1 MIASSELIATSAMI
15 SQQETNEELLQHFDY
30 YIIYQARSLVH
41 RYSRS
46 AIAEQ
51 LDEADELIQRTR
63 IKFWQVLNKSHIEYP
78 RAYLKR
84 IIFTEFSDMKR
95 QQKTQPP
102 LSLDEDWAGNQ
113 LEQLENAPDP
123 ADEVE
128 QRQEDEEFIQKVIR
142 LILQLPPRQRSAI
155 ICLLLDQADDPTYF
169 AALLKKHELNVESLQ
184 WPSGKAE
191 KKLLQASLYIA
202 RQTLA
207 KNLHIDIHT
216 RKRRRA
222 L

>member
-1 MIASSELIATSAMI
+1 MSVSSQYTAPLSNQTEA
-15 SQQETNEELLQHFDY
+15 NEDLLKQFEY
-30 YIIYQARSLVH
+30 YIVYHARSLVN

-46 AIAEQ
+46 AHVEQ
-51 LDEADELIQRTR
+51 TDEADELIQRTR
-63 IKFWQVLNKSHIEYP
+63 IKFWQMLSKSHIEYP

-95 QQKTQPP
+95 QQKGCPP
-102 LSLDEDWAGNQ
+102 LSLDEDWPGSQ
-113 LEQLENAPDP
+113 LEQLENVPDP

-128 QRQEDEEFIQKVIR
+128 ERLEGEEFTQKVIQ
-142 LILQLPPRQRSAI
+142 LILRLPPRQRDAI
-155 ICLLLDQADDPTYF
+155 ICLLLDQADDPAHLAELF
-169 AALLKKHELNVESLQ
+169 KKYQLNVEVVQ
-184 WPSGKAE
+184 WPNSKTE

-207 KNLHIDIHT
+207 KNLHIDLHT

-222 L
+222 S

>member
-1 MIASSELIATSAMI
+1 MSVSSQYITQTSNQA
-15 SQQETNEELLQHFDY
+15 ETNEDLLKQFDY
-30 YIIYQARSLVH
+30 HIVYHARSLVH

-46 AIAEQ
+46 ATFEQ

-63 IKFWQVLNKSHIEYP
+63 IKFWQMLSKTHIDYP

-84 IIFTEFSDMKR
+84 IIYTEFSDMKR
-95 QQKTQPP
+95 QQKAYPP
-102 LSLDEDWAGNQ
+102 LSLDEDWLGNQ
-113 LEQLENAPDP
+113 LEQLENVPDP

-128 QRQEDEEFIQKVIR
+128 KHLEGEEFMQKVIQ
-142 LILQLPPRQRSAI
+142 LILCLPPRQRSAI
-155 ICLLLDQADDPTYF
+155 ICLLLDQLDDP
-169 AALLKKHELNVESLQ
+169 AHLADLLKKHQLNVEVLQ
-184 WPSGKAE
+184 WPNGKAE

-207 KNLHIDIHT
+207 KNLHIDMHT

-222 L
+222 S

>member
-1 MIASSELIATSAMI
+1 MNASSQCKAPIFNQA
-15 SQQETNEELLQHFDY
+15 ETNEDLLQNFDY

-46 AIAEQ
+46 TNLVQ

-63 IKFWQVLNKSHIEYP
+63 IKFWQMLNKNHIEYP

-84 IIFTEFSDMKR
+84 IIFTELSDMKR
-95 QQKTQPP
+95 QQKACPP
-102 LSLDEDWAGNQ
+102 LSLDEEWSGNLAER
-113 LEQLENAPDP
+113 LESVPDP

-128 QRQEDEEFIQKVIR
+128 KSQEDEEFMQKIIQ
-142 LILQLPPRQRSAI
+142 LILRLPPRQRDAI
-155 ICLLLDQADDPTYF
+155 ICLLLDQADDPTRL
-169 AALLKKHELNVESLQ
+169 AEMLKKYRPDVEVLP
-184 WPSGKAE
+184 WPASKAE

-207 KNLHIDIHT
+207 KSLHIDMQA

-222 L
+222 

>member
-1 MIASSELIATSAMI
+1 MSINGQCPSMSNQAGG
-15 SQQETNEELLQHFDY
+15 NEDLLQIFDY
-30 YIIYQARSLVH
+30 YIIWHAHSLVH

-46 AIAEQ
+46 AHLVQ

-63 IKFWQVLNKSHIEYP
+63 IKFWQMLSKSHIEYP

-95 QQKTQPP
+95 QQKVCPS
-102 LSLDEDWAGNQ
+102 LSLDEEWSGNQ
-113 LEQLENAPDP
+113 AEQLDCVPDP

-128 QRQEDEEFIQKVIR
+128 RHQDEEEFTQKIIQ
-142 LILQLPPRQRSAI
+142 LILRLPPRQRDAI
-155 ICLLLDQADDPTYF
+155 ICLLYDQTDDP
-169 AALLKKHELNVESLQ
+169 ARLVEMLKKYQPDVELLP
-184 WPSGKAE
+184 WPASKAE

-207 KNLHIDIHT
+207 KSLHIDMRT

-222 L
+222 